1 MEEFTADGIMHN
13 EREMLFNKPR
23 KDWSKIQELE
33 YMLQPYYHMWIGL
46 DRWNTNSKKW
56 LEGNFNKL
64 DGNEIDNTI
73 QELVKNFNMA
83 LSRFKS
89 EGVDDKIFQIC
100 FKYKTLVDEFK
111 PKGELAVALTRGLK
125 DRHWEEITKKT
136 GIDCTPREGFT
147 FQNILDQGMIKYLE
161 ICSEVGEKAY
171 REAKIEEQ
179 LHGIELKWKEIF
191 FVLSEHKLTHLP
203 TIANWNEIN
212 KELDTDIMD
221 VQQLDLSPYKGPF
234 SEQITKWNKDLLL
247 ISSVLEEWNKCQKSW
262 IYLQPVFDSGDIAKD
277 IPYEHK
283 KFKMTDRMWQDL
295 MNGLKTNNNVKQ
307 CCSMEGLYEKL
318 KEANMNLENVEKGL
332 NDYMEK
338 KRGVFPRFYFI
349 SNAQFLEILSQTKDI
364 KKVKDNVNKIFE
376 PIDSITLKDDM
387 FITAIHSRYGE
398 KLDFVENVT
407 IHGQNVEIWM
417 KKLEAQMFKTVRHYM
432 ELSVE
437 DYSQRKRKD
446 WVKGHPGQIIMAVNQ
461 IMWTRE
467 VEKNIVEGTLEQ
479 YMKIYDERILDL
491 VDLVIEK
498 QT

>member
-1 MEEFTADGIMHN
+1 
-13 EREMLFNKPR
+13 
-23 KDWSKIQELE
+23 
-33 YMLQPYYHMWIGL
+33 
-46 DRWNTNSKKW
+46 
-56 LEGNFNKL
+56 
-64 DGNEIDNTI
+64 
-73 QELVKNFNMA
+73 
-83 LSRFKS
+83 
-89 EGVDDKIFQIC
+89 
-100 FKYKTLVDEFK
+100 
-111 PKGELAVALTRGLK
+111 
-125 DRHWEEITKKT
+125 
-136 GIDCTPREGFT
+136 
-147 FQNILDQGMIKYLE
+147 MIKHLE

-179 LHGIELKWKEIF
+179 LKGIEMKWKEIF
-191 FVLSEHKLTHLP
+191 FVLTEHKLTHLP

-221 VQQLDLSPYKGPF
+221 VQQLDLSPFKGPF
-234 SEQITKWNKDLLL
+234 AEQISKWNKDLLL

-387 FITAIHSRYGE
+387 FITAIH
-398 KLDFVENVT
+398 
-407 IHGQNVEIWM
+407 
-417 KKLEAQMFKTVRHYM
+417 
-432 ELSVE
+432 
-437 DYSQRKRKD
+437 
-446 WVKGHPGQIIMAVNQ
+446 
-461 IMWTRE
+461 
-467 VEKNIVEGTLEQ
+467 
-479 YMKIYDERILDL
+479 
-491 VDLVIEK
+491 
-498 QT
+498 

>member
-1 MEEFTADGIMHN
+1 MANYIKDRLEEFKADGIMYN

-23 KDWSKIQELE
+23 TDWSKIQELE

-64 DGNEIDNTI
+64 DGNEIDSTI
-73 QELVKNFNMA
+73 TELIKNFNSA

-136 GIDCTPREGFT
+136 GIDCTPHEGFT
-147 FQNILDQGMIKYLE
+147 FQNILDQGMIKHLE

-179 LHGIELKWKEIF
+179 LKGIEMKWKEIF
-191 FVLSEHKLTHLP
+191 FVLTEHKLTHLP

-221 VQQLDLSPYKGPF
+221 VQQLDLSPFKGPF
-234 SEQITKWNKDLLL
+234 AEQISKWNKDLLL

-387 FITAIHSRYGE
+387 FITAIHSRFGE

-417 KKLEAQMFKTVRHYM
+417 KKLEAQMFKAVR
-432 ELSVE
+432 L
-437 DYSQRKRKD
+437 
-446 WVKGHPGQIIMAVNQ
+446 G
-461 IMWTRE
+461 
-467 VEKNIVEGTLEQ
+467 
-479 YMKIYDERILDL
+479 
-491 VDLVIEK
+491 
-498 QT
+498 